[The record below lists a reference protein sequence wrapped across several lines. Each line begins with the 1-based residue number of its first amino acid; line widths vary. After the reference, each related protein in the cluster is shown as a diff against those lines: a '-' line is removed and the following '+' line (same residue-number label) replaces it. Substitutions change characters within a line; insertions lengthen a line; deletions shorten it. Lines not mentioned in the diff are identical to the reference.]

1 MFLDQSLLKQET
13 FNRAQASDR
22 SIDLFE
28 LCYLFIKLP
37 SVFLRN
43 LHTSSFAVSIEMV
56 EVDED
61 AFPLERF
68 TQFLRE
74 ECGHMKLD
82 EDQGY
87 QDWLISIPFE
97 IWSRS

>member
-1 MFLDQSLLKQET
+1 MKQET
-13 FNRAQASDR
+13 LKRAQASDR

-28 LCYLFIKLP
+28 LCYLFIKLS

-87 QDWLISIPFE
+87 QDWLISIPSKIGRDLDE
-97 IWSRS
+97 QS